1 MIVEV
6 RVRDAAFYIRNLNT
20 TTPLNTKQAND
31 YISIIGLQE
40 KDCCKY
46 EADKKATKEMNPS
59 GVLTY

>member
-6 RVRDAAFYIRNLNT
+6 RVRDAVFYIRNLNT

-40 KDCCKY
+40 KIVVSMRLTRKLR
-46 EADKKATKEMNPS
+46 KK
-59 GVLTY
+59 